1 MNYKDN
7 EFDYCQIVAGE
18 FEETKFSEEGED
30 DFDDYGYGVCPNCR
44 TPLTFETDALNG
56 FCIKCSKESDDI

>member
-30 DFDDYGYGVCPNCR
+30 DFDDYGYGVCPKCR
-44 TPLTFETDALNG
+44 TPLTFETDAL
-56 FCIKCSKESDDI
+56 